1 MNMTN
6 LMSKGKT
13 LRTDKEKTRETDR
26 VMRRGKER
34 QNEKIQKQL
43 YDCLRPFPEH

>member
-13 LRTDKEKTRETDR
+13 LRTDKEKMRETDR

-43 YDCLRPFPEH
+43 